1 MNRERM
7 NRVELN
13 GKWEMGGDEDKV
25 RMNEDEDEDEDEGEK
40 RKKGEKREREER
52 VVTVVFRIQYVLC
65 ICMVKWIRC
74 G

>member
-1 MNRERM
+1 MG
-7 NRVELN
+7 N
-13 GKWEMGGDEDKV
+13 GKWEGMNEDKV

-40 RKKGEKREREER
+40 RKKGEKRERRESGYS
-52 VVTVVFRIQYVLC
+52 RIPHTVLC